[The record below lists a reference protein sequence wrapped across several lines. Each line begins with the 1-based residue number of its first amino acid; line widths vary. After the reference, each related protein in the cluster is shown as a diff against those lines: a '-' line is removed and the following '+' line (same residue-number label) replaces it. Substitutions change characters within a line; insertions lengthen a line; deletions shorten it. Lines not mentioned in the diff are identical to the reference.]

1 MVVSVWLSVKKGVMD
16 DDRCCT
22 VFHVSIFPC
31 FIKHLESMDGK
42 QLDAVGKKNR
52 KHLEELWLKSSLQKT
67 SHSNSFEVFQ
77 KYGSLVMTSGFLYIF
92 SHFFPQLLLHPG
104 FLSFG

>member
-1 MVVSVWLSVKKGVMD
+1 
-16 DDRCCT
+16 
-22 VFHVSIFPC
+22 
-31 FIKHLESMDGK
+31 MDGK

>member
-31 FIKHLESMDGK
+31 FIQHLESMDGK
-42 QLDAVGKKNR
+42 QLDALSGLR
-52 KHLEELWLKSSLQKT
+52 HLEELWLKSSLQKT
-67 SHSNSFEVFQ
+67 TSPSNSFEVFQ